1 MIPVKTKLFLFLIS
15 SMMISGIYAQ
25 TNLNNYKYVIV
36 PKKYDFLEEAD
47 KFQLNSLTQFLLKKE
62 GFVALFDDQSFPRE
76 LSENRCLG
84 LLANVIS
91 RGTVFKTFLTLE
103 LKDCNNNIIYTTK
116 EGASRAK
123 DYKKAY
129 HEALR
134 DAFQSFKDLN
144 YSYKPKLD
152 LEVGDSNVEYALEM
166 AKESQQK
173 EEKANPKQEIFPEQE
188 IVESEHP
195 EIPEEVEEIRKGF
208 MSQKPLV
215 HITDQEF
222 LAKPI
227 DFGYRVMDSNKNEV
241 MIFLMTGSS
250 DVFMVKD
257 KNAVVFKN
265 KNGSWSYSEN
275 DGSNFFVSGITIKFQ

>member
-1 MIPVKTKLFLFLIS
+1 M
-15 SMMISGIYAQ
+15 
-25 TNLNNYKYVIV
+25 
-36 PKKYDFLEEAD
+36 
-47 KFQLNSLTQFLLKKE
+47 
-62 GFVALFDDQSFPRE
+62 
-76 LSENRCLG
+76 
-84 LLANVIS
+84 
-91 RGTVFKTFLTLE
+91 
-103 LKDCNNNIIYTTK
+103 
-116 EGASRAK
+116 
-123 DYKKAY
+123 
-129 HEALR
+129 
-134 DAFQSFKDLN
+134 
-144 YSYKPKLD
+144 
-152 LEVGDSNVEYALEM
+152 EVGDSNVEYALEM